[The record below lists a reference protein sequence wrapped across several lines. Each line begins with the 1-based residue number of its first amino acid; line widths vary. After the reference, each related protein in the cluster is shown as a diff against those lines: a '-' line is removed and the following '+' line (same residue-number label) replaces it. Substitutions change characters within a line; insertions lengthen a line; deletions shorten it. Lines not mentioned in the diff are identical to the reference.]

1 MLVLLS
7 PAKNMA
13 DATGEG
19 LPLTGPVFL
28 PETGPILRALRAY
41 SPWQLE
47 SLMKVNPEIALKTF
61 DFYQKFDPALPG
73 SPAALCYHGLAYQ
86 NLDAASFTGEDFAFA
101 QQSLR
106 FLSAFYGV
114 LRPLDGMLPYR
125 LDFLCPVKVEG
136 KRLYSYWGDRI
147 YQEIFSS
154 GEPVADL
161 CSGEYSRAFDP
172 YRTGREPFVRCRFL
186 QWRKGKWVTLPT
198 EAKMA
203 RGQMARAVVKHR
215 WTRPEQLRD
224 FSWAGYEF
232 IPQLSTGEEY
242 VFRKELLD

>member
-73 SPAALCYHGLAYQ
+73 SPAAL
-86 NLDAASFTGEDFAFA
+86 S
-101 QQSLR
+101 
-106 FLSAFYGV
+106 
-114 LRPLDGMLPYR
+114 
-125 LDFLCPVKVEG
+125 
-136 KRLYSYWGDRI
+136 
-147 YQEIFSS
+147 
-154 GEPVADL
+154 
-161 CSGEYSRAFDP
+161 
-172 YRTGREPFVRCRFL
+172 
-186 QWRKGKWVTLPT
+186 
-198 EAKMA
+198 
-203 RGQMARAVVKHR
+203 
-215 WTRPEQLRD
+215 
-224 FSWAGYEF
+224 
-232 IPQLSTGEEY
+232 
-242 VFRKELLD
+242 

>member
-73 SPAALCYHGLAYQ
+73 SRQPSATTALHTKIWTPPA
-86 NLDAASFTGEDFAFA
+86 
-101 QQSLR
+101 
-106 FLSAFYGV
+106 
-114 LRPLDGMLPYR
+114 LPGR
-125 LDFLCPVKVEG
+125 TSP
-136 KRLYSYWGDRI
+136 S
-147 YQEIFSS
+147 
-154 GEPVADL
+154 PN
-161 CSGEYSRAFDP
+161 RACGF
-172 YRTGREPFVRCRFL
+172 
-186 QWRKGKWVTLPT
+186 
-198 EAKMA
+198 
-203 RGQMARAVVKHR
+203 
-215 WTRPEQLRD
+215 
-224 FSWAGYEF
+224 
-232 IPQLSTGEEY
+232 
-242 VFRKELLD
+242 

>member
-73 SPAALCYHGLAYQ
+73 SPAALSYHGLAYQ

-125 LDFLCPVKVEG
+125 LDFLCPV
-136 KRLYSYWGDRI
+136 
-147 YQEIFSS
+147 
-154 GEPVADL
+154 
-161 CSGEYSRAFDP
+161 
-172 YRTGREPFVRCRFL
+172 
-186 QWRKGKWVTLPT
+186 
-198 EAKMA
+198 
-203 RGQMARAVVKHR
+203 
-215 WTRPEQLRD
+215 
-224 FSWAGYEF
+224 
-232 IPQLSTGEEY
+232 
-242 VFRKELLD
+242 

>member
-73 SPAALCYHGLAYQ
+73 SPAALSYHGLAYQ

-136 KRLYSYWGDRI
+136 KRLYSYWGCLL
-147 YQEIFSS
+147 YTSPS
-154 GEPVADL
+154 P
-161 CSGEYSRAFDP
+161 
-172 YRTGREPFVRCRFL
+172 
-186 QWRKGKWVTLPT
+186 
-198 EAKMA
+198 
-203 RGQMARAVVKHR
+203 
-215 WTRPEQLRD
+215 RD
-224 FSWAGYEF
+224 
-232 IPQLSTGEEY
+232 
-242 VFRKELLD
+242 